1 MITNKYHRE
10 LAKLNK
16 KDLDKVL
23 RKYRNKIIIFVG
35 FFHGGFNSL
44 WSKVKH
50 GYLIKVDA
58 QTLWTRY
65 NLRTIKCL
73 HDNYKNIVK
82 LFQSKT
88 HFSKIH
94 KILSVLYGI
103 RNGFDCVGVNKMKL
117 NINKFKSGKYN
128 DNELK
133 DIIKNLQ
140 SFKISKGSI
149 MQIKPFYVHSI
160 LAITDIKL
168 IESSTLDLDD
178 VFRLFDE
185 TGRGHGKINSEHM

>member
-1 MITNKYHRE
+1 MIIHIAGLSGSGKTTLGKRLSKNKNIKVIDTDDIDDPNAVKLLKKYKLITNKYHLE

-73 HDNYKNIVK
+73 HDNYKNI
-82 LFQSKT
+82 
-88 HFSKIH
+88 
-94 KILSVLYGI
+94 
-103 RNGFDCVGVNKMKL
+103 
-117 NINKFKSGKYN
+117 
-128 DNELK
+128 
-133 DIIKNLQ
+133 
-140 SFKISKGSI
+140 
-149 MQIKPFYVHSI
+149 
-160 LAITDIKL
+160 IKL
-168 IESSTLDLDD
+168 I
-178 VFRLFDE
+178 
-185 TGRGHGKINSEHM
+185 

>member
-1 MITNKYHRE
+1 MIIHIAGLSGSGKTTLGKRLSKNKNIKVIDTDDIDDPNAIRLLKKYKVITNKYHLE

-73 HDNYKNIVK
+73 HDNYKNIVN

-94 KILSVLYGI
+94 KILSRPYGI
-103 RNGFDCVGVNKMKL
+103 RNGFDCIGVIKVGR
-117 NINKFKSGKYN
+117 NINRFKKDKIYKKYKYLN
-128 DNELK
+128 SDDIYK
-133 DIIKNLQ
+133 SIIK
-140 SFKISKGSI
+140 FI
-149 MQIKPFYVHSI
+149 
-160 LAITDIKL
+160 
-168 IESSTLDLDD
+168 
-178 VFRLFDE
+178 
-185 TGRGHGKINSEHM
+185 

>member
-1 MITNKYHRE
+1 MIIHIAGLSGSGKTTLGKRLSKNKNIKVIDTDDIDDPNAIKLLKKYKVITNKYHLE

-94 KILSVLYGI
+94 KILSVQYGI
-103 RNGFDCVGVNKMKL
+103 RNGFDCVGVTDMERHINRFKKDKRFKKYKYL
-117 NINKFKSGKYN
+117 NSDDIYKS
-128 DNELK
+128 
-133 DIIKNLQ
+133 I
-140 SFKISKGSI
+140 
-149 MQIKPFYVHSI
+149 
-160 LAITDIKL
+160 IKL
-168 IESSTLDLDD
+168 I
-178 VFRLFDE
+178 
-185 TGRGHGKINSEHM
+185 

>member
-1 MITNKYHRE
+1 MIIHIAGLSGSGKTTLGKRLSKNKNIKVIDTDDIDDPNAIKLLKKYKMITNKYHLE

-94 KILSVLYGI
+94 KILSVQYGI
-103 RNGFDCVGVNKMKL
+103 RNGFDCAGVTDMERHINRFKKDKRFKKYKYL
-117 NINKFKSGKYN
+117 NSDDIYKS
-128 DNELK
+128 
-133 DIIKNLQ
+133 I
-140 SFKISKGSI
+140 
-149 MQIKPFYVHSI
+149 
-160 LAITDIKL
+160 IKL
-168 IESSTLDLDD
+168 I
-178 VFRLFDE
+178 
-185 TGRGHGKINSEHM
+185 

>member
-1 MITNKYHRE
+1 MIIHIAGLSGSGKTTLGKRLSKNKNIKVIDTDDIDDPNAIRLLKKYKVITNKYHLE

-94 KILSVLYGI
+94 KILSRQYGI
-103 RNGFDCVGVNKMKL
+103 RNGFDCIGVIKVGR
-117 NINKFKSGKYN
+117 NINRFKKDKIYKKYKYLN
-128 DNELK
+128 SDDIYK
-133 DIIKNLQ
+133 SIIK
-140 SFKISKGSI
+140 FI
-149 MQIKPFYVHSI
+149 
-160 LAITDIKL
+160 
-168 IESSTLDLDD
+168 
-178 VFRLFDE
+178 
-185 TGRGHGKINSEHM
+185 

>member
-1 MITNKYHRE
+1 MIIHIAGLSGSGKTTLGKRLSKNKNIKVIDTDDIDDPNAIKLLKKYKVITNKYHLE

-23 RKYRNKIIIFVG
+23 RKYKNKIIIFVG

-88 HFSKIH
+88 HFLKIH
-94 KILSVLYGI
+94 KILSVQYGI
-103 RNGFDCVGVNKMKL
+103 RNGFDCVSVTNMESR
-117 NINKFKSGKYN
+117 INKFKKDKRFKKYIYLN
-128 DNELK
+128 SD
-133 DIIKNLQ
+133 DIYK
-140 SFKISKGSI
+140 SI
-149 MQIKPFYVHSI
+149 
-160 LAITDIKL
+160 IKL
-168 IESSTLDLDD
+168 I
-178 VFRLFDE
+178 
-185 TGRGHGKINSEHM
+185 